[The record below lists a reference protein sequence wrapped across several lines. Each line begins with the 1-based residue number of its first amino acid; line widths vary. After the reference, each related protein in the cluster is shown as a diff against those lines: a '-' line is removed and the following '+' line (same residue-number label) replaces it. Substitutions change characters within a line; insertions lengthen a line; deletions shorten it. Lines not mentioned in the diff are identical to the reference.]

1 MKISIKR
8 EQSKLAYSAEREKF
22 GTQFKQIKVLM
33 LAMMAYI
40 ASATFIACSS
50 DDDNGNNGGGDG
62 DMSVSNYQRY
72 QKVVNETVKGQ
83 KKSNKALLL
92 VAFGSTWEQAYDTF
106 DKVVDEYKAA
116 FPDWDVYLSFSSA
129 ICINNARAGENV
141 DPKDYYDPEHWLTAI
156 GLADY
161 KQIAVQSLQVIPG
174 EEYRRVRDSYI
185 KDFMNNRN
193 NDFTDEYMKSI
204 DRQVVLGTPLIAEE
218 EDAENLAKTLNNES
232 DIKAAVA
239 NGIVAFMGHGN
250 PEGYDYFGGN
260 VRYLQLEDA
269 LRKISKNYYVG
280 TVDMDDTYAENVLEH
295 IAGGTFVYQV
305 GDLKKTITYE
315 ANDSQKA
322 QLFVLMSI
330 AGDHAH
336 NDMADDE
343 DDESWYSLFNA
354 AGIETEAYE
363 TNFTE
368 PCWKKYKSGDEYI
381 PGLAERSAIRKL
393 WINHTREAINKLGT
407 DEALSTPTTAPE
419 E

>member
-1 MKISIKR
+1 MNKIK
-8 EQSKLAYSAEREKF
+8 YF
-22 GTQFKQIKVLM
+22 M
-33 LAMMAYI
+33 LVMMAFI
-40 ASATFIACSS
+40 ASATFTACSS
-50 DDDNGNNGGGDG
+50 DDDNGNNGNNGGG
-62 DMSVSNYQRY
+62 GGEVTESNYQKY
-72 QKVVNETVKGQ
+72 QKVVNETVKNQ

-141 DPKDYYDPEHWLTAI
+141 APKDYYDPEHWLTAI
-156 GLADY
+156 GLAGY
-161 KQIAVQSLQVIPG
+161 KHIAVQSLQVIPG

-193 NDFTDEYMKSI
+193 NDFTDEYMKSL
-204 DRQVVLGTPLIAEE
+204 DHQVVLGTPLMAEE

-239 NGIVAFMGHGN
+239 EGIVAFMGHGN

-260 VRYLQLEDA
+260 VRYLQLEEA
-269 LRKISKNYYVG
+269 LRKINKNYYVG
-280 TVDMDDTYAENVLEH
+280 TVDMDDTYAEDVLKH

-315 ANDSQKA
+315 ANESDKA

-336 NDMADDE
+336 NDMADPD
-343 DDESWYSLFNA
+343 DDESWYSLFNE

-368 PCWKKYKSGDEYI
+368 PCWKQYKSGDEYI
-381 PGLAERSAIRKL
+381 PGLAERSAVRKL
-393 WINHTREAINKLGT
+393 WMNHTKEAIAKLGT
-407 DEALSTPTTAPE
+407 DEALSTPTTASE
-419 E
+419 